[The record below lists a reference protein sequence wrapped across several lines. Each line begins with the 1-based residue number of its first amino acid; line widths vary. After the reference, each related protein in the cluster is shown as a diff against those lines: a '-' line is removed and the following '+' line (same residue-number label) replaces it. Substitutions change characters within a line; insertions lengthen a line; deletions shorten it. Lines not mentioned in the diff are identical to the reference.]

1 MKPIHKIFSFL
12 VLVCLPSLALAKEAE
27 ATAVV
32 PTGLESNILLASVN
46 GLLAVIMW
54 MLLRVLLKSVKKEA
68 SKKNNSN
75 VIKATAWLLVGI
87 SSISTVFAQTDPAT
101 TAPVNPALMY
111 NDVIRWTLMTVAV
124 IQLVIIYALIDGI
137 DRIANPVS
145 EEEAKESAFM
155 KWWAKINNFKP
166 IEQEASLDTGHNY
179 DGIRELNNITPPWFT
194 TAFMLSIVFAAV
206 YLYRYHIAQT
216 APLQEQEFV
225 MEMKEADAKLEEYL
239 KKQANSVDEN
249 TVKML
254 GTEDIQKGATIYATN
269 CVACHGAKGEGL
281 VGPNLTD
288 EYWIYGGDVK
298 GIFKTVKYGTENGM
312 KSWKDDL
319 SAGQIAQVTSYI
331 KTLAGTNPPNPKAP
345 QGKVYQENTT
355 APTDSAAAAVID
367 STKAPK

>member
-1 MKPIHKIFSFL
+1 MKPFHKIFSFL
-12 VLVCLPSLALAKEAE
+12 ILVSLPSLALAKEAE
-27 ATAVV
+27 TTAVV
-32 PTGLESNILLASVN
+32 PTGLEFNILLASVN
-46 GLLAVIMW
+46 GLLAIIMW
-54 MLLRVLLKSVKKEA
+54 MLLRVLLKSVKRE
-68 SKKNNSN
+68 SRKKNNSN
-75 VIKATAWLLVGI
+75 AIKASAWFLVGM
-87 SSISTVFAQTDPAT
+87 SSFSTLFAQTDPTSVA
-101 TAPVNPALMY
+101 APVNPALMY
-111 NDVIRWTLMTVAV
+111 NDVIRWTLLTVAV
-124 IQLVIIYALIDGI
+124 IQLVVIYALIDGI

-145 EEEAKESAFM
+145 EEEKESESAFM

-194 TAFMLSIVFAAV
+194 TAFVISIIFSVI
-206 YLYRYHIAQT
+206 YLYRYHVART

-239 KKQANSVDEN
+239 KKQANNVDEN
-249 TVKML
+249 SVKML
-254 GTEDIQKGATIYATN
+254 GNEDIQKGAAIYASN

-298 GIFKTVKYGTENGM
+298 GIFKTIKYGTENGM

-319 SAGQIAQVTSYI
+319 SAAQIAQVASYV
-331 KTLAGTNPPNPKAP
+331 KSLAGTNPPNPKAP

-355 APTDSAAAAVID
+355 PPTDSAVAD